1 MKNKFTYLG
10 VFVLTAFNTFAQ
22 LSNSPSQSI
31 SNEPIEVKRKCATP
45 ILDESFES
53 WIADKIQKQ
62 QQFAN
67 EKKAA
72 VVYNIPVIFHIIHT
86 GQAVGTGA
94 NIPAARITQQ
104 INTLNADYRKLNS
117 DLSTYLTQP
126 AFVAIAADCEINF
139 CLANVS
145 PTGAVLTEPGIERF
159 TVASK
164 GWTTSPPYTASSTY
178 LENTVKAGSIWDPT
192 KYFNV
197 WVTQLNG
204 GVLGYA
210 QFPTVTAGTTPIG
223 DMAGFGASATTD
235 GVVVDYKYIGL
246 SGTTGGVYNLGRTLT
261 HESGHWLGLRH
272 IWGDDGT
279 ACSGSDYAADTPN
292 QAGENYT
299 CPTTNGSVRTDACSP
314 SSPGVLYQNYM
325 DYSDD
330 RCMVMFTTNQKARI
344 QAVMANCVRR
354 SSLNT
359 STVCSVPTGIN
370 ETSSIS
376 EVELFPNPSNGELNV
391 MVSLVTNDDYSITV
405 INTLGQVIKQ
415 LHYNNSNGGKSTLD
429 LSSNSQGVYFVT
441 VRTKSGSKTKRLII
455 Q

>member
-67 EKKAA
+67 ERKAA
-72 VVYNIPVIFHIIHT
+72 IVYTIPVIFHIIHT

-94 NIPAARITQQ
+94 NLTAARITQQ
-104 INTLNADYRKLNS
+104 INTLNADYRKLNT
-117 DLSTYLTQP
+117 DLSTHLTQP
-126 AFVAIAADCEINF
+126 SFVAVAADCEINF
-139 CLANVS
+139 CLAKVS
-145 PTGAVLTEPGIERF
+145 PTGAILTEPGIDRF
-159 TVASK
+159 TAASK
-164 GWTTSPPYTASSTY
+164 GWTNPPYTASNTY
-178 LENTVKAGSIWDPT
+178 LENTVKAGSIWNPT

-197 WVTQLNG
+197 WITELNG

-223 DMAGFGASATTD
+223 DIAGFGGSATTD
-235 GVVVDYKYIGL
+235 GVVVDYKYTGQ
-246 SGTTGGVYNLGRTLT
+246 SGATGGPYNLGRTLT
-261 HESGHWLGLRH
+261 HETGHWLGLRH
-272 IWGDDGT
+272 IWGDDGS
-279 ACSGSDYAADTPN
+279 ACSGSDYVADTPN
-292 QAGENYT
+292 QADENYT

-330 RCMVMFTTNQKARI
+330 RCMVMFTANQKARM
-344 QAVMANCVRR
+344 QSVMANCVRR
-354 SSLNT
+354 NSLNT
-359 STVCSVPTGIN
+359 STVCSIPSGIN

-441 VRTKSGSKTKRLII
+441 VRTKSGSITKRLII